1 MFPLSQFLGV
11 MVRTYLLIF
20 IALFFSG
27 FSLAEPM
34 APEFRLKALGQEN
47 YHALSDY
54 RGKVIYLDFWASWC
68 GPCRQSL
75 PALSKFQEEMG
86 SEEFEVL
93 AINLDAEPEDGLAFL
108 RQFPVNYT
116 VLADRTGKTSRAYD
130 LVGLPTSVLID
141 QNGVLVSSFQGFHPS
156 HLEKLRKAINILTAD
171 Q

>member
-1 MFPLSQFLGV
+1 MFPLSRHVGA
-11 MVRTYLLIF
+11 MVRTFFLVLTVW
-20 IALFFSG
+20 LFSG
-27 FSLAEPM
+27 SGFAEPM
-34 APEFRLKALGQEN
+34 APEFRLKALGQEI

-75 PALSKFQEEMG
+75 PALSKFQDEIG
-86 SEEFEVL
+86 NEEFEVL
-93 AINLDAEPEDGLAFL
+93 AINLDAEPEDGMAFL

-116 VLADRTGKTSRAYD
+116 VLTDGSGKTSRAYD

-141 QNGVLVSSFQGFHPS
+141 QNGVLVSSFQGYHPS
-156 HLEKLRKAINILTAD
+156 HLEKLRKAIEILTAE